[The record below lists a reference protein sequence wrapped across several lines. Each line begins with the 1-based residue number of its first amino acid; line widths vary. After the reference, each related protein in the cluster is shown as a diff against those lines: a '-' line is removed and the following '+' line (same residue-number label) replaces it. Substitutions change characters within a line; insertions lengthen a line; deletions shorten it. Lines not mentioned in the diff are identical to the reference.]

1 MFKTRLLI
9 RFHHAD
15 RARVMFFGNL
25 QLLAHQVLERFVV
38 EAADIP
44 WDEFFANPRWIAPFR
59 RVEADYLR
67 PHPPG
72 REVEATLA
80 ITALGDTSMT
90 MRIDFHDLD
99 GEHLSRLVA
108 VNVFTD
114 AESKTKIPMPESIRE
129 RLTPFAEEAADA

>member
-15 RARVMFFGNL
+15 RARVMFYGNL
-25 QLLAHQVLERFVV
+25 YLLAHQVLERFVV
-38 EAADIP
+38 EAVGLG
-44 WDEFFANPRWIAPFR
+44 WDEFFANPEWTAPFR
-59 RVEADYLR
+59 RVEADYFR

-80 ITALGDTSMT
+80 IVSLGETSLT

-114 AESKTKIPMPESIRE
+114 ADATGKIPMPASIRAQ
-129 RLTPFAEEAADA
+129 LTPFVEEDSDA